1 MKAARN
7 ERIARR
13 ALRGTLLE
21 TERIMTTTLIDGFN
35 LTAEQVI
42 AIARNPHLKVGLA
55 QSSRDA
61 LKQSRDYIES
71 TWMHDEAPM
80 MYSFNTGVGLLKD
93 TRIKVEHIEL
103 FQSQMIKAHAA
114 GMGEPFSEEVSR
126 ATMLLRANAFASNYS
141 APRVEVVDRL
151 LAFLNA
157 GIHPLMP
164 QKGSVGASG
173 DLAPLAYLAAAIAG
187 FEEAEVIYQ
196 GHRMTAP
203 QAITEAN
210 IGPVKFDLKAKDASA
225 LINGCTVTLAVAVLA
240 AHDARSLLSDACVSL
255 GLTLEAMRA
264 EMSAFDDR
272 IHQARPHAG
281 QIKTAAI
288 IRRLLQ
294 GSTRTTHEARAV
306 QLPEEL
312 RRTDIPYTPRI
323 QDVYSLRCAPQVYG
337 PVFDALDYID
347 TIVAKEINSAT
358 DNPLIFGKDGGGFEI
373 ISGGNFH
380 GQYLAQ
386 AMDLLAMAVTD
397 LGSICERR
405 IARLIDPTLSWG
417 LPRNLMSGVRGV
429 NTGYPVV
436 QCSMSSLVMENR
448 TLCMPGSV
456 DSIPAKGNSEDH
468 VSNSTWCSRKA
479 ATVVA
484 NTQYIVGVE
493 MLFAAQAITMTES
506 LLSGFM
512 LGNGTQAAYDE
523 VRRQIPACLDGDRWF
538 HDDIAIARSFVISGS
553 VRAAVE
559 KTIGKFA

>member
-1 MKAARN
+1 
-7 ERIARR
+7 
-13 ALRGTLLE
+13 
-21 TERIMTTTLIDGFN
+21 MTTTLIDGFT
-35 LTAEQVI
+35 LTAAQVI
-42 AIARNPHLKVGLA
+42 AIARDPSHQVRLA
-55 QSSRDA
+55 PSSRAA
-61 LKQSRDYIES
+61 LNESRDYIEA
-71 TWMHDEAPM
+71 TWMHDAAPM

-93 TRIKVEHIEL
+93 TRVKVEHIGL
-103 FQSQMIKAHAA
+103 FQTQLIKAHAA
-114 GMGEPFSEEVSR
+114 GIGEPFSEEVSR

-141 APRVEVVDRL
+141 APRVDVVDRL

-187 FEEAEVIYQ
+187 FDEAEVMYQ
-196 GHRMTAP
+196 GQRMSAP
-203 QAITEAN
+203 QAITAAG
-210 IGPVKFDLKAKDASA
+210 IGPVQFELKAKDASA
-225 LINGCTVTLAVAVLA
+225 LINGCTASLAVAVLA
-240 AHDARSLLSDACVSL
+240 AHDARNLLADACVSL

-264 EMSAFDDR
+264 EMAAFDPR

-288 IRRLLQ
+288 MRNLLQ
-294 GSTRTTHEARAV
+294 GSTRTTHAARAV
-306 QLPEEL
+306 QFPEES
-312 RRTDIPYTPRI
+312 RRTDIPYTARI

-347 TIVAKEINSAT
+347 TIVKNEINSAT

-417 LPRNLMSGVRGV
+417 LPRNLMSGIRGV

-468 VSNSTWCSRKA
+468 VSNSTWCARKA
-479 ATVVA
+479 ATVIA
-484 NTQYIVGVE
+484 NTQYIIGVE
-493 MLFAAQAITMTES
+493 MLFAAQGLTMTAD
-506 LLSGFM
+506 LLPGFV
-512 LGNGTQAAYDE
+512 LGQGTQAAYDE
-523 VRRQIPACLDGDRWF
+523 IRRQIPACLDGDRWF
-538 HDDIAIARSFVISGS
+538 HHDIAVAQSFVTTGS

-559 KTIGKFA
+559 RKIGSFIE

>member
-1 MKAARN
+1 
-7 ERIARR
+7 
-13 ALRGTLLE
+13 
-21 TERIMTTTLIDGFN
+21 MTATLIDGFT

-42 AIARNPHLKVGLA
+42 AIARDPKTKVGLA

-61 LKQSRDYIES
+61 LKQSRGYIES

-93 TRIKVEHIEL
+93 TRVKVEHIEL
-103 FQSQMIKAHAA
+103 FQTQLIKAHAA
-114 GMGEPFSEEVSR
+114 GMGDPFSEEVSR

-157 GIHPLMP
+157 GIHPVMP

-187 FEEAEVIYQ
+187 FDEAEVMYQ
-196 GHRMTAP
+196 GRRMSAP
-203 QAITEAN
+203 QAIAEAK

-225 LINGCTVTLAVAVLA
+225 LINGCTVSLAVAVLA
-240 AHDARSLLSDACVSL
+240 AHDACNLLSDACLSL

-288 IRRLLQ
+288 IRYLLS
-294 GSTRTTHEARAV
+294 GSTRATHEARAV

-312 RRTDIPYTPRI
+312 RRTGIPYTPRI

-347 TIVAKEINSAT
+347 TILAKEINSAT
-358 DNPLIFGKDGGGFEI
+358 DNPLIFSKEGGGFEI

-397 LGSICERR
+397 LGSICDRR

-417 LPRNLMSGVRGV
+417 LPRNLMSGIQGV

-436 QCSMSSLVMENR
+436 QCSMSALVMENR

-468 VSNSTWCSRKA
+468 VSNSTWCARKA

-493 MLFAAQAITMTES
+493 MLLAAQAITMTEG
-506 LLSGFM
+506 LLPGLV
-512 LGNGTQAAYDE
+512 LGKGTRAAYEE
-523 VRRQIPACLDGDRWF
+523 VRRQIPACLEGDRWF
-538 HDDIAIARSFVISGS
+538 HNDIAVAHAFVTSGA

-559 KTIGKFA
+559 KKIGKFV

>member
-1 MKAARN
+1 
-7 ERIARR
+7 
-13 ALRGTLLE
+13 
-21 TERIMTTTLIDGFN
+21 MTITIDGFT
-35 LTAEQVI
+35 LTAQQVI
-42 AIARNPHLKVGLA
+42 SVVRDPQVKVALA
-55 QSSRDA
+55 DSSRAA
-61 LKQSRDYIES
+61 LKESRDYIEA
-71 TWMHDEAPM
+71 TWMHDQAPM

-93 TRIKVEHIEL
+93 TRIKVEDIAM
-103 FQSQMIKAHAA
+103 FQTQLIRSHAA

-151 LAFLNA
+151 LDFVNA
-157 GIHPLMP
+157 GIHPIMP

-173 DLAPLAYLAAAIAG
+173 DLAPLAYLAAAVAG
-187 FEEAEVIYQ
+187 FDEAEVMYQ
-196 GHRMTAP
+196 GVRMSAP
-203 QAITEAN
+203 AAIAKAG
-210 IGPVKFDLKAKDASA
+210 IGEVKFDLKAKDASA
-225 LINGCTVTLAVAVLA
+225 LINGCTVSLAVAVLA
-240 AHDARSLLSDACVSL
+240 AHDAKNLLADACISL

-264 EMSAFDDR
+264 EMSAFDAR

-288 IRRLLQ
+288 VRKLLA
-294 GSTRTTHEARAV
+294 GSTRATHAARAV
-306 QLPEEL
+306 QFPEEL
-312 RRTDIPYTPRI
+312 RRTDIAYTERI

-347 TIVAKEINSAT
+347 TIVDKEINSAT

-417 LPRNLMSGVRGV
+417 LPRNLMSGIRGV

-456 DSIPAKGNSEDH
+456 DSVPAKGNSEDH
-468 VSNSTWCSRKA
+468 VSNSTWCARKA

-493 MLFAAQAITMTES
+493 MLLASQALTMTEA
-506 LLSGFM
+506 LLPGFV
-512 LGNGTQAAYDE
+512 LGAGTQAAYAE

-538 HDDIAIARSFVISGS
+538 HNDIVAAQSFILDGS
-553 VRAAVE
+553 VRRAVE
-559 KTIGKFA
+559 TVVGQFA

>member
-1 MKAARN
+1 
-7 ERIARR
+7 
-13 ALRGTLLE
+13 
-21 TERIMTTTLIDGFN
+21 MTTLLIDGFT
-35 LTAEQVI
+35 LSARQVL
-42 AIARNPHLKVGLA
+42 AVARDPSIKVGLA

-61 LKQSRDYIES
+61 LKESRDYIEAN
-71 TWMHDEAPM
+71 WMHDEAPM

-93 TRIKVEHIEL
+93 TRISVDHIGL
-103 FQSQMIKAHAA
+103 FQTQMIKAHAA

-141 APRVEVVDRL
+141 APRVEVLDRL
-151 LAFLNA
+151 LDFINA

-187 FEEAEVIYQ
+187 FEEAEVMYRGQ
-196 GHRMTAP
+196 RMRAP
-203 QAITEAN
+203 QAIAEAG
-210 IGPVKFDLKAKDASA
+210 IGAVKFELKAKDASA
-225 LINGCTVTLAVAVLA
+225 LINGCTVSLAVAALA
-240 AHDARSLLSDACVSL
+240 AADARDLLSDACLSL

-264 EMSAFDDR
+264 EMAGFDER
-272 IHQARPHAG
+272 IHKARPHPG

-288 IRRLLQ
+288 VRKLMA
-294 GSTRTTHEARAV
+294 GSTRASHEARSV
-306 QLPEEL
+306 QFPEEL
-312 RRTDIPYTPRI
+312 RRTDIAYTPRI

-347 TIVAKEINSAT
+347 TIVSNEINAAT
-358 DNPLIFGKDGGGFEI
+358 DNPLIFPKVGGGFEI

-386 AMDLLAMAVTD
+386 AMDLLAMAITD

-417 LPRNLMSGVRGV
+417 LPRNLMSGIRGV

-436 QCSMSSLVMENR
+436 QCSMSALVMENR

-456 DSIPAKGNSEDH
+456 DSIPSKGNSEDH
-468 VSNSTWCSRKA
+468 ISNSTWCARKA

-484 NTQYIVGVE
+484 NTRYIVGVE
-493 MLFAAQAITMTES
+493 MLLAAQALTMTEP
-506 LLSGFM
+506 LLPGFK
-512 LGNGTQAAYDE
+512 LGAGTQAAYDE
-523 VRRQIPACLDGDRWF
+523 VRRQIPACLEGDRWF
-538 HDDIAIARSFVISGS
+538 HDDIEVAHSFVTGGS
-553 VRAAVE
+553 VRRAVE
-559 KTIGKFA
+559 AKIGKFA

>member
-1 MKAARN
+1 MQP
-7 ERIARR
+7 I
-13 ALRGTLLE
+13 
-21 TERIMTTTLIDGFN
+21 LIDGFH
-35 LTAEQVI
+35 LTADQVI
-42 AIARNPHLKVGLA
+42 AIARDPNIKLDLA
-55 QSSRDA
+55 PASRNA
-61 LKQSRDYIES
+61 LKQSRDYIEA

-93 TRIKVEHIEL
+93 TRIKVEHIAL
-103 FQSQMIKAHAA
+103 FQTQLIRAHAA

-157 GIHPLMP
+157 GIHPIMP

-187 FEEAEVIYQ
+187 FDEAEVMYK
-196 GHRMTAP
+196 GTRMKAP
-203 QAITEAN
+203 QAIAAAN
-210 IGPVKFDLKAKDASA
+210 IGPVQFDLKAKDASA
-225 LINGCTVTLAVAVLA
+225 LINGCTVSLAVAVLA
-240 AHDARSLLSDACVSL
+240 AHDARHLLSDACLSL

-264 EMSAFDDR
+264 EMSAFDAR

-281 QIKTAAI
+281 QIKTATI
-288 IRRLLQ
+288 IRNLLK

-306 QLPEEL
+306 QFPEEL
-312 RRTDIPYTPRI
+312 RRADTAYTPRI

-347 TIVAKEINSAT
+347 TIIAKEINAAT
-358 DNPLIFGKDGGGFEI
+358 DNPLIFAKDEGGFEI

-386 AMDLLAMAVTD
+386 AMDLLAMAITD

-417 LPRNLMSGVRGV
+417 LPRNLMAGIRGV

-436 QCSMSSLVMENR
+436 QGSMSALVMENR

-456 DSIPAKGNSEDH
+456 DSIPSKGNSEDH
-468 VSNSTWCSRKA
+468 VSNSTWCARKA

-493 MLFAAQAITMTES
+493 MLLAAQALTMTES
-506 LLSGFM
+506 LLPGFV
-512 LGNGTQAAYDE
+512 LGQGTQAAYDE

-538 HDDIAIARSFVISGS
+538 HDDIVVARSFVTSGS
-553 VRAAVE
+553 VRGAVE
-559 KTIGKFA
+559 REIGPFV

>member
-1 MKAARN
+1 M
-7 ERIARR
+7 
-13 ALRGTLLE
+13 
-21 TERIMTTTLIDGFN
+21 TELLIDGFT
-35 LTAEQVI
+35 LSAQQVL
-42 AIARNPHLKVGLA
+42 AVARDASIKVGLA
-55 QSSRDA
+55 ASSRAA
-61 LKQSRDYIES
+61 LKESRDYIEAN
-71 TWMHDEAPM
+71 WMHDEAPM

-93 TRIKVEHIEL
+93 TRISVDHIEL
-103 FQSQMIKAHAA
+103 FQTQMIRAHAA

-151 LAFLNA
+151 LDFVNA
-157 GIHPLMP
+157 GIHPVMP

-187 FEEAEVIYQ
+187 FDEAEVMYR
-196 GHRMTAP
+196 GKRMRAP
-203 QAITEAN
+203 QAITEA
-210 IGPVKFDLKAKDASA
+210 GLSPVKFDLKAKDASA
-225 LINGCTVTLAVAVLA
+225 LINGCTVSLAVAVLA
-240 AHDARSLLSDACVSL
+240 ADDARNLLSDACLSL

-264 EMSAFDDR
+264 EMAGFDER
-272 IHQARPHAG
+272 IHKARPHPG

-288 IRRLLQ
+288 IRKLLA
-294 GSTRTTHEARAV
+294 GSTRASHEARAV
-306 QLPEEL
+306 QFPDEL
-312 RRTDIPYTPRI
+312 RRTDIAYTPRI

-347 TIVAKEINSAT
+347 TIIGNEINAAT

-417 LPRNLMSGVRGV
+417 LPRNLMTGIRGV

-456 DSIPAKGNSEDH
+456 DSIPSKGNSEDH
-468 VSNSTWCSRKA
+468 ISNSTWCARKA

-484 NTQYIVGVE
+484 NTRYIVGVE
-493 MLFAAQAITMTES
+493 MLLAAQALTMTES
-506 LLSGFM
+506 LLPGFV
-512 LGNGTQAAYDE
+512 LGIGTQAAYDE
-523 VRRQIPACLDGDRWF
+523 VRRQIPACLEGDRWF
-538 HDDIAIARSFVISGS
+538 HNDIEIAHSFVASGS

-559 KTIGKFA
+559 GKIGKFA

>member
-1 MKAARN
+1 
-7 ERIARR
+7 
-13 ALRGTLLE
+13 
-21 TERIMTTTLIDGFN
+21 
-35 LTAEQVI
+35 
-42 AIARNPHLKVGLA
+42 
-55 QSSRDA
+55 
-61 LKQSRDYIES
+61 
-71 TWMHDEAPM
+71 
-80 MYSFNTGVGLLKD
+80 
-93 TRIKVEHIEL
+93 
-103 FQSQMIKAHAA
+103 
-114 GMGEPFSEEVSR
+114 VSR
-126 ATMLLRANAFASNYS
+126 ATMLLRANAFASNFS

-164 QKGSVGASG
+164 RKGSVGASG

-187 FEEAEVIYQ
+187 LDEAEGMYK
-196 GHRMTAP
+196 GRRMPA
-203 QAITEAN
+203 TEA
-210 IGPVKFDLKAKDASA
+210 IAEAGIAPVKFALKAKDASA
-225 LINGCTVTLAVAVLA
+225 LINGCTVSLAVAVLA
-240 AHDARSLLSDACVSL
+240 ARDARSLLADACLSL

-264 EMSAFDDR
+264 DMSAFDER
-272 IHQARPHAG
+272 IHRARPHPG
-281 QIKTAAI
+281 QVRTAAI
-288 IRRLLQ
+288 IRALLA
-294 GSTRTTHEARAV
+294 GSTRTSHEARAV
-306 QLPEEL
+306 QLPEES
-312 RRTDIPYTPRI
+312 RRTDIPYSARI

-347 TIVAKEINSAT
+347 GIVHKEINSAT
-358 DNPLIFGKDGGGFEI
+358 DNPLIFPKDGGGFEI

-417 LPRNLMSGVRGV
+417 LPRNLMSGERGV

-436 QCSMSSLVMENR
+436 QCSMSALVMENR

-468 VSNSTWCSRKA
+468 ISNSTWCARKA
-479 ATVVA
+479 ATVVE

-493 MLFAAQAITMTES
+493 LLLAAQALTMTEA
-506 LLSGFM
+506 LLPGFT
-512 LGNGTQAAYDE
+512 LGKGTQAAYDE

-538 HDDIAIARSFVISGS
+538 HDDIAVARSFVVSGS

-559 KTIGKFA
+559 AKIGEFL

>member
-1 MKAARN
+1 
-7 ERIARR
+7 
-13 ALRGTLLE
+13 
-21 TERIMTTTLIDGFN
+21 MTTISIDGFT
-35 LTAEQVI
+35 LTAQQVV
-42 AIARNPHLKVGLA
+42 AVARDGNVKVGLA
-55 QSSRDA
+55 PASRAA
-61 LKQSRDYIES
+61 LKESRDYIEA

-103 FQSQMIKAHAA
+103 FQTQLIMAHAA
-114 GMGEPFSEEVSR
+114 GMGEPFSEEASR

-157 GIHPLMP
+157 GIHPIMP

-173 DLAPLAYLAAAIAG
+173 DLAPLAYLSAAIAG
-187 FEEAEVIYQ
+187 FEQAEVMYQ
-196 GHRMTAP
+196 GKRMSAP
-203 QAITEAN
+203 EAITLAG
-210 IGPVKFDLKAKDASA
+210 IGEVKFGLKAKDASA
-225 LINGCTVTLAVAVLA
+225 LINGCTVSLAVAVLA
-240 AHDARSLLSDACVSL
+240 AHDARNLLKDACLSL

-264 EMSAFDDR
+264 EMSAFDPR

-288 IRRLLQ
+288 IRNLLT
-294 GSTRTTHEARAV
+294 GSTRATHEARAV
-306 QLPEEL
+306 QFPEEL
-312 RRTDIPYTPRI
+312 RRTDIPYTARI

-347 TIVAKEINSAT
+347 TIVDKEINSAT

-386 AMDLLAMAVTD
+386 AMDLLAMAVAD

-405 IARLIDPTLSWG
+405 VARLIDPTLSWG

-436 QCSMSSLVMENR
+436 QCSLSSLVMENR

-468 VSNSTWCSRKA
+468 VSNSTWCARKA

-484 NTQYIVGVE
+484 NTQYIIGVE
-493 MLFAAQAITMTES
+493 MLLAAQALTMTES
-506 LLSGFM
+506 LLPGVV
-512 LGNGTQAAYDE
+512 LGKGTKATYDE

-538 HDDIAIARSFVISGS
+538 HDDVQIAQSFVTSGS
-553 VRAAVE
+553 VRKAVE
-559 KTIGKFA
+559 AKIGIFA

>member
-1 MKAARN
+1 
-7 ERIARR
+7 
-13 ALRGTLLE
+13 
-21 TERIMTTTLIDGFN
+21 MTTILIDGFT

-42 AIARNPHLKVGLA
+42 AIARDSKVKVGLA

-103 FQSQMIKAHAA
+103 FQTQMIKAHAA

-141 APRVEVVDRL
+141 APRVEVIDRL

-157 GIHPLMP
+157 GIHPVMP

-187 FEEAEVIYQ
+187 FDEAEVMYQ
-196 GHRMTAP
+196 GRRMPAP
-203 QAITEAN
+203 QAITEAK

-225 LINGCTVTLAVAVLA
+225 LINGCTASLAVAVLA
-240 AHDARSLLSDACVSL
+240 AHDARNLLSDACLSL

-288 IRRLLQ
+288 IRNLLK

-306 QLPEEL
+306 QFPEEL
-312 RRTDIPYTPRI
+312 RRTDIPYTARI

-347 TIVAKEINSAT
+347 NIVAKEINSAT
-358 DNPLIFGKDGGGFEI
+358 DNPLIFSKDGGGFEI

-386 AMDLLAMAVTD
+386 AMDLLAMAITD

-417 LPRNLMSGVRGV
+417 LPRNLMTGIRGV

-436 QCSMSSLVMENR
+436 QCSMSALVMENR

-468 VSNSTWCSRKA
+468 ISNSTWCARKA
-479 ATVVA
+479 AAVIA
-484 NTQYIVGVE
+484 NTQYIIGVE
-493 MLFAAQAITMTES
+493 MLFAAQALTMTES
-506 LLSGFM
+506 LLPGFV
-512 LGNGTQAAYDE
+512 LGQGTQAAYDE

-538 HDDIAIARSFVISGS
+538 HNDIAVAQSFVTTGS

-559 KTIGKFA
+559 KKIGKFV

>member
-1 MKAARN
+1 MK
-7 ERIARR
+7 E
-13 ALRGTLLE
+13 L
-21 TERIMTTTLIDGFN
+21 LIDGFT
-35 LTAEQVI
+35 LTAEQVL
-42 AIARNPHLKVGLA
+42 AVARNPEVKVGLA
-55 QSSRDA
+55 DSSRAA
-61 LKQSRDYIES
+61 LKESRDYIEAN
-71 TWMHDEAPM
+71 WMHDEAPM

-93 TRIKVEHIEL
+93 TRIRVETIGL
-103 FQSQMIKAHAA
+103 FQTQMIRAHAA
-114 GMGEPFSEEVSR
+114 GIGEPFSEEVSR

-151 LAFLNA
+151 LAFVNA

-173 DLAPLAYLAAAIAG
+173 DLAPLSYLAAAIAG
-187 FEEAEVIYQ
+187 FDEAFVMYRGEKM
-196 GHRMTAP
+196 RAP
-203 QAITEAN
+203 QAIEAAG
-210 IGPVKFDLKAKDASA
+210 IGPVKFELKAKDASA
-225 LINGCTVTLAVAVLA
+225 LINGCTVSLAVAVLA
-240 AHDARSLLSDACVSL
+240 AEDARNLLSDACISL

-264 EMSAFDDR
+264 EMSAFDER
-272 IHQARPHAG
+272 IHKARPHPG

-288 IRRLLQ
+288 VRKLLE
-294 GSTRTTHEARAV
+294 GSTRASHEARAV

-312 RRTDIPYTPRI
+312 RRTDIDYTPRI

-347 TIVAKEINSAT
+347 GIVDKEINSAT

-386 AMDLLAMAVTD
+386 AMDLLAMAITD

-417 LPRNLMSGVRGV
+417 LPRNLMTGIRGV

-436 QCSMSSLVMENR
+436 QCSMSALVMENR

-456 DSIPAKGNSEDH
+456 DSIPSKGNSEDH
-468 VSNSTWCSRKA
+468 ISNSTWCARKA

-484 NTQYIVGVE
+484 NTRYIIGVE
-493 MLFAAQAITMTES
+493 MLLAAQGLTMTEP
-506 LLSGFM
+506 LLKDFR
-512 LGNGTQAAYDE
+512 LGAGTQAAYDAI
-523 VRRQIPACLDGDRWF
+523 RQRIPACLEGDRWF
-538 HDDIAIARSFVISGS
+538 HDDIEAAHGFVAEGS

-559 KTIGKFA
+559 AKLGRLF

>member
-1 MKAARN
+1 
-7 ERIARR
+7 
-13 ALRGTLLE
+13 
-21 TERIMTTTLIDGFN
+21 MTNFSIDGFT

-42 AIARNPHLKVGLA
+42 AASRDPSVKVDLA
-55 QSSRDA
+55 ASSRTA
-61 LKQSRDYIES
+61 LKESRDYIEN

-103 FQSQMIKAHAA
+103 FQTQLIKAHAA

-157 GIHPLMP
+157 GIHPIMP

-173 DLAPLAYLAAAIAG
+173 DLAPLAYLAAAVAG
-187 FEEAEVIYQ
+187 FPQAEVMYQ
-196 GHRMTAP
+196 GKRMSAP
-203 QAITEAN
+203 EAIELAG
-210 IGPVKFDLKAKDASA
+210 IGAVEFDLKAKDASA
-225 LINGCTVTLAVAVLA
+225 LINGCTVSLAVAVLA
-240 AHDARSLLSDACVSL
+240 AHDARNLLSDACLSL

-264 EMSAFDDR
+264 EMAAFDPR

-281 QIKTAAI
+281 QIKTAEV
-288 IRRLLQ
+288 IRKLLA
-294 GSTRTTHEARAV
+294 GSTRTTHKARAV
-306 QLPEEL
+306 QFPEEL
-312 RRTDIPYTPRI
+312 RRTDIAYTARI

-347 TIVAKEINSAT
+347 TIVDTEINSAT

-386 AMDLLAMAVTD
+386 AMDLLAISIAD

-405 IARLIDPTLSWG
+405 VARLIDPTLSWG
-417 LPRNLMSGVRGV
+417 LPRNLMTGVRGV

-436 QCSMSSLVMENR
+436 QCSLSSLVMENR

-468 VSNSTWCSRKA
+468 VSNSTWCARKA

-493 MLFAAQAITMTES
+493 MLLAAQALTMTEA
-506 LLSGFM
+506 LLPGFV
-512 LGNGTQAAYDE
+512 LGEGTKAAYEE

-538 HDDIAIARSFVISGS
+538 HDDIVAAQSFVTTGS
-553 VRAAVE
+553 VRKAVVA
-559 KTIGKFA
+559 KIGEFV

>member
-1 MKAARN
+1 VVAAARD
-7 ERIARR
+7 IS
-13 ALRGTLLE
+13 
-21 TERIMTTTLIDGFN
+21 
-35 LTAEQVI
+35 V
-42 AIARNPHLKVGLA
+42 KVDLA
-55 QSSRDA
+55 SSSRAA
-61 LKQSRDYIES
+61 LKESRDYIEN

-103 FQSQMIKAHAA
+103 FQTQLIKAHAA

-157 GIHPLMP
+157 GIHPIMP

-173 DLAPLAYLAAAIAG
+173 DLAPLAYLAAAVAG
-187 FEEAEVIYQ
+187 FPQAEVMYQ
-196 GHRMTAP
+196 GKRMAAP
-203 QAITEAN
+203 EAIKLAG
-210 IGPVKFDLKAKDASA
+210 IGGVEFDLKAKDASA
-225 LINGCTVTLAVAVLA
+225 LINGCTVSLAVAVLA
-240 AHDARSLLSDACVSL
+240 AHDARNLLSDACLSL

-264 EMSAFDDR
+264 EMSAFDPR

-288 IRRLLQ
+288 IRKLLA

-306 QLPEEL
+306 QFPEEL
-312 RRTDIPYTPRI
+312 RRTDVPYTARI

-347 TIVAKEINSAT
+347 NIVDKEINSAT

-386 AMDLLAMAVTD
+386 AMDLLAMAITD

-405 IARLIDPTLSWG
+405 VARLIDPTLSWG

-456 DSIPAKGNSEDH
+456 DSIQP
-468 VSNSTWCSRKA
+468 R
-479 ATVVA
+479 
-484 NTQYIVGVE
+484 
-493 MLFAAQAITMTES
+493 
-506 LLSGFM
+506 
-512 LGNGTQAAYDE
+512 
-523 VRRQIPACLDGDRWF
+523 
-538 HDDIAIARSFVISGS
+538 AIAKTTYPIPPGA
-553 VRAAVE
+553 RA
-559 KTIGKFA
+559 KRPR

>member
-1 MKAARN
+1 
-7 ERIARR
+7 
-13 ALRGTLLE
+13 
-21 TERIMTTTLIDGFN
+21 MTDQHLKLVIDGFH
-35 LTAEQVI
+35 LAPADVL
-42 AIARNPHLKVGLA
+42 AVARNPAIHVSLA
-55 QSSRDA
+55 DSSRAA
-61 LKQSRDYIES
+61 LKESRDYIEA
-71 TWMHDEAPM
+71 TWMHDQAPM

-93 TRIKVEHIEL
+93 TRILVEHIEL
-103 FQSQMIKAHAA
+103 FQTQLINAHAA
-114 GMGEPFSEEVSR
+114 GLGEPFSEEVSR

-141 APRVEVVDRL
+141 APRVEVLDRL
-151 LAFLNA
+151 LAFVNA
-157 GIHPLMP
+157 GIHPIMP

-173 DLAPLAYLAAAIAG
+173 DLAPLSYLAAAIAG
-187 FEEAEVIYQ
+187 FPQAQVMYQ
-196 GHRMTAP
+196 GERMDAP
-203 QAITEAN
+203 SAIAKAG
-210 IGPVKFDLKAKDASA
+210 ISPVQFDLKAKDASA
-225 LINGCTVTLAVAVLA
+225 LINGCTVSLAVALLA
-240 AHDARSLLSDACVSL
+240 AFDARNLLEDACISL

-264 EMSAFDDR
+264 EMSAFDPR
-272 IHQARPHAG
+272 IHQARPHKG

-288 IRRLLQ
+288 VRKLLD
-294 GSTRTTHEARAV
+294 GSTRTSHAARAV

-312 RRTDIPYTPRI
+312 RRTDIEYTARI

-347 TIVAKEINSAT
+347 NIIRTETNSAT

-386 AMDLLAMAVTD
+386 AMDMLAIAIAD

-436 QCSMSSLVMENR
+436 ACSMSSLVMENR

-456 DSIPAKGNSEDH
+456 DSVPAKGNSEDH
-468 VSNSTWCSRKA
+468 VSNSTWCARKA

-493 MLFAAQAITMTES
+493 MLLAAQALTMSETPPAE
-506 LLSGFM
+506 FT
-512 LGNGTQAAYDE
+512 LGAGTQAPYQHTRSEIAA
-523 VRRQIPACLDGDRWF
+523 RLNGDRWF
-538 HDDIAIARSFVISGS
+538 HDDIVAAQKFITTGS
-553 VRAAVE
+553 VRQAVVAVVGE
-559 KTIGKFA
+559 IGQIAG

>member
-1 MKAARN
+1 
-7 ERIARR
+7 
-13 ALRGTLLE
+13 
-21 TERIMTTTLIDGFN
+21 MTNITIDGFT
-35 LTAEQVI
+35 LSAQQVI
-42 AIARNPHLKVGLA
+42 VVARDQTVKVALA
-55 QSSRDA
+55 ASSRTA
-61 LKQSRDYIES
+61 LKQSRDYIEA

-93 TRIKVEHIEL
+93 TRVAVEQIEL
-103 FQSQMIKAHAA
+103 FQTQLIMAHAA
-114 GMGEPFSEEVSR
+114 GIGEPFSEEVSR

-151 LAFLNA
+151 LAFVNA
-157 GIHPLMP
+157 GIHPIMP

-173 DLAPLAYLAAAIAG
+173 DLAPLAYLAAAVAG
-187 FEEAEVIYQ
+187 FAQAEVMYQ
-196 GHRMTAP
+196 GKRMSAP
-203 QAITEAN
+203 EAIQLAD
-210 IGPVKFDLKAKDASA
+210 IGPVQFELKAKDASA
-225 LINGCTVTLAVAVLA
+225 LINGCTVSLAVAVLA
-240 AHDARSLLSDACVSL
+240 AHDARNLLADACLSL

-264 EMSAFDDR
+264 EMSAFDAR

-288 IRRLLQ
+288 IRKLLA

-306 QLPEEL
+306 QFPEEL
-312 RRTDIPYTPRI
+312 RRTDIPYTARI

-347 TIVAKEINSAT
+347 TIVGKEINSAT
-358 DNPLIFGKDGGGFEI
+358 DNPLIFDKDGGGFEI

-386 AMDLLAMAVTD
+386 AMDLLAMAVAD

-405 IARLIDPTLSWG
+405 VARLIDPTLSWG

-429 NTGYPVV
+429 NTGYTVV
-436 QCSMSSLVMENR
+436 QCSLSSLVMENR

-468 VSNSTWCSRKA
+468 VSNSTWCARKA
-479 ATVVA
+479 ATVLG

-493 MLFAAQAITMTES
+493 MLLAAQALTMTEA
-506 LLSGFM
+506 LLPGFV
-512 LGNGTQAAYDE
+512 LGQGTQAAYDE

-538 HDDIAIARSFVISGS
+538 HNDIQVAQSFVVSGS
-553 VRAAVE
+553 VRKAVE
-559 KTIGKFA
+559 GKIGVFA

>member
-1 MKAARN
+1 MSN
-7 ERIARR
+7 F
-13 ALRGTLLE
+13 T
-21 TERIMTTTLIDGFN
+21 IDGFT
-35 LTAEQVI
+35 LTAAQVI
-42 AIARNPHLKVGLA
+42 SAARDTSVKVELA
-55 QSSRDA
+55 TSSRVA
-61 LKQSRDYIES
+61 LKESRDYIEN

-103 FQSQMIKAHAA
+103 FQTQLIKAHAA

-157 GIHPLMP
+157 GIHPIMP

-173 DLAPLAYLAAAIAG
+173 DLAPLAYLAAAVAG
-187 FEEAEVIYQ
+187 FSQAEVMYQ
-196 GHRMTAP
+196 GKRMSAP
-203 QAITEAN
+203 EAIKLSGV
-210 IGPVKFDLKAKDASA
+210 GPVEFDLKAKDASA
-225 LINGCTVTLAVAVLA
+225 LINGCTVSLAVAALA
-240 AHDARSLLSDACVSL
+240 AHDARNLLLDACISL

-264 EMSAFDDR
+264 EMAAFDPR

-281 QIKTAAI
+281 QIKTAAV
-288 IRRLLQ
+288 IRKLLA

-306 QLPEEL
+306 QFPEEL
-312 RRTDIPYTPRI
+312 RRTDIPYTARI

-347 TIVAKEINSAT
+347 TIVDKEINSAT

-386 AMDLLAMAVTD
+386 AMDLLAMAVAD

-405 IARLIDPTLSWG
+405 VARLIDPTLSWG
-417 LPRNLMSGVRGV
+417 LPRNLMTGVRGV

-436 QCSMSSLVMENR
+436 QCSLSSLVMENR

-468 VSNSTWCSRKA
+468 VSNSTWCARKA

-493 MLFAAQAITMTES
+493 MLLAAQGLTMTES
-506 LLSGFM
+506 LLPGFV
-512 LGNGTQAAYDE
+512 LGQGTQAAFDE
-523 VRRQIPACLDGDRWF
+523 VRRRIPACLDGDRWF
-538 HDDIAIARSFVISGS
+538 HDDIVAAQSFVTTGS
-553 VRAAVE
+553 VRKAVE
-559 KTIGKFA
+559 AKIGEFV

>member
-1 MKAARN
+1 
-7 ERIARR
+7 
-13 ALRGTLLE
+13 
-21 TERIMTTTLIDGFN
+21 MTTILIDGFN
-35 LTAEQVI
+35 LTAEQVV
-42 AIARNPHLKVGLA
+42 AIARDPKVKVDLA
-55 QSSRDA
+55 QSSRAA
-61 LKQSRDYIES
+61 LKESRDYIEA

-103 FQSQMIKAHAA
+103 FQTQLIKAHAA
-114 GMGEPFSEEVSR
+114 GLGEPFSEEVSR

-151 LAFLNA
+151 LAFINA
-157 GIHPLMP
+157 GIHPIMP

-173 DLAPLAYLAAAIAG
+173 DLAPLAYLGAAIAG
-187 FEEAEVIYQ
+187 FEEAEVMYK
-196 GHRMTAP
+196 GKRMSAP
-203 QAITEAN
+203 QAIQESGV
-210 IGPVKFDLKAKDASA
+210 GPVKFDLKAKDASA
-225 LINGCTVTLAVAVLA
+225 LINGCTVSLAVAVLA
-240 AHDARSLLSDACVSL
+240 AHDSRNLLSDACLSL

-272 IHQARPHAG
+272 IHQARPHVG

-288 IRRLLQ
+288 MRNLLK

-306 QLPEEL
+306 QFPEEL

-347 TIVAKEINSAT
+347 TIVSREINSAT
-358 DNPLIFGKDGGGFEI
+358 DNPLIFSKESGGFEI

-397 LGSICERR
+397 LGSIVERR
-405 IARLIDPTLSWG
+405 INRLIDPTLSWG
-417 LPRNLMSGVRGV
+417 LPRNLMTGIRGV

-436 QCSMSSLVMENR
+436 QCSMSALVMENR

-468 VSNSTWCSRKA
+468 ISNSTWCARKA
-479 ATVVA
+479 ATVIA

-493 MLFAAQAITMTES
+493 MLFAAQGLTMTEP
-506 LLSGFM
+506 LLPGFV
-512 LGNGTQAAYDE
+512 LGQGTQAAYDE
-523 VRRQIPACLDGDRWF
+523 IRRQLPACLDGDRWF
-538 HDDIAIARSFVISGS
+538 HNDIQAAHSFITTGS

-559 KTIGKFA
+559 KKIGKFV

>member
-1 MKAARN
+1 
-7 ERIARR
+7 
-13 ALRGTLLE
+13 
-21 TERIMTTTLIDGFN
+21 MTTIIIDGFN
-35 LTAEQVI
+35 LTAEQMV
-42 AIARNPHLKVGLA
+42 AVARDPGVTVALA

-71 TWMHDEAPM
+71 TWMHDAAPM

-93 TRIKVEHIEL
+93 TRIPVEHIEL
-103 FQSQMIKAHAA
+103 FQTQLIKAHAA
-114 GMGEPFSEEVSR
+114 GLGEPFSEEVSR

-151 LAFLNA
+151 LAFVNA
-157 GIHPLMP
+157 GIHPIMP

-173 DLAPLAYLAAAIAG
+173 DLAPLAYLGAAIAG
-187 FEEAEVIYQ
+187 FNEAEVMYK
-196 GHRMTAP
+196 GERMTAP
-203 QAITEAN
+203 QAIEKAG

-225 LINGCTVTLAVAVLA
+225 LINGCTVSLAVAVLA
-240 AHDARSLLSDACVSL
+240 AHDARHLLTDACLSL

-264 EMSAFDDR
+264 EMSAFDPR
-272 IHQARPHAG
+272 IHEARPHAG

-288 IRRLLQ
+288 VRTLLE

-306 QLPEEL
+306 QFPDEL

-347 TIVAKEINSAT
+347 TIVEREINSAT
-358 DNPLIFGKDGGGFEI
+358 DNPLIFSKDGGGFEI

-386 AMDLLAMAVTD
+386 AMDLLAMSITD

-417 LPRNLMSGVRGV
+417 LPRNLMTGIRGV
-429 NTGYPVV
+429 NTGYTVV
-436 QCSMSSLVMENR
+436 QCSMSALVMENR

-456 DSIPAKGNSEDH
+456 DSIPSKGNSEDH
-468 VSNSTWCSRKA
+468 ISNSTWCARKA

-484 NTQYIVGVE
+484 NTQYIIGVE
-493 MLFAAQAITMTES
+493 MLLAAQALTMTEA
-506 LLSGFM
+506 LLPGFV
-512 LGNGTQAAYDE
+512 LGKGTQAAYEE
-523 VRRQIPACLDGDRWF
+523 VRRQIPASLEGDRWF
-538 HDDIAIARSFVISGS
+538 HSDIAVAHSFVTSGT
-553 VRAAVE
+553 VRTAVE
-559 KTIGKFA
+559 RKIGKFV

>member
-1 MKAARN
+1 M
-7 ERIARR
+7 
-13 ALRGTLLE
+13 
-21 TERIMTTTLIDGFN
+21 TTLIDGFT
-35 LTAEQVI
+35 LTAAQVV
-42 AIARNPHLKVGLA
+42 AIARDPGQQVGLA

-71 TWMHDEAPM
+71 NWMHDEAPL

-103 FQSQMIKAHAA
+103 FQTQMIKAHAA
-114 GMGEPFSEEVSR
+114 GLGEPFSEEVSR

-157 GIHPLMP
+157 GIHPVMP

-173 DLAPLAYLAAAIAG
+173 DLAPLSYLAAAIGG
-187 FEEAEVIYQ
+187 FDEAEVMYQ
-196 GHRMTAP
+196 GRRMSAP
-203 QAITEAN
+203 QAIAAAK
-210 IGPVKFDLKAKDASA
+210 IGPVRFDLKAKDASA
-225 LINGCTVTLAVAVLA
+225 LINGCTVSLAVAVLA
-240 AHDARSLLSDACVSL
+240 AHDARNLLADACISL
-255 GLTLEAMRA
+255 GLTFEAMRA

-288 IRRLLQ
+288 IRKLLK

-306 QLPEEL
+306 QFPEEL

-347 TIVAKEINSAT
+347 TIVSREINAAT
-358 DNPLIFGKDGGGFEI
+358 DNPLIFAKDGGGFEI

-386 AMDLLAMAVTD
+386 AMDLLAMAVAD

-405 IARLIDPTLSWG
+405 INRLIDPTLSWG

-456 DSIPAKGNSEDH
+456 DSVPAKGNSEDH
-468 VSNSTWCSRKA
+468 VSNSTWCARKA

-493 MLFAAQAITMTES
+493 MLLASQALTMTES
-506 LLSGFM
+506 LLPGFV
-512 LGNGTQAAYDE
+512 LGQGTQAAYDE

-538 HDDIAIARSFVISGS
+538 HNDIAVAQSFITSGS
-553 VRAAVE
+553 VRGAVE
-559 KTIGKFA
+559 ERIGTLA

>member
-1 MKAARN
+1 
-7 ERIARR
+7 
-13 ALRGTLLE
+13 
-21 TERIMTTTLIDGFN
+21 MTTTTINGFN
-35 LTAEQVI
+35 LTAAQVV
-42 AIARNPHLKVGLA
+42 AVARDHTIEVNLA
-55 QSSRDA
+55 ASSRAA
-61 LKQSRDYIES
+61 LKESRDYIES

-80 MYSFNTGVGLLKD
+80 MYSFNTGVGMLKD
-93 TRIKVEHIEL
+93 TRVKVQDIVL
-103 FQSQMIKAHAA
+103 FQTQLIKAHAC

-151 LAFLNA
+151 LAFVNA
-157 GIHPLMP
+157 GIHPIMP

-187 FEEAEVIYQ
+187 FEEAEVMYKGQ
-196 GHRMTAP
+196 RMSAP
-203 QAITEAN
+203 DAIRASN
-210 IGPVKFDLKAKDASA
+210 VGPVVFELKAKDASA
-225 LINGCTVTLAVAVLA
+225 LINGCTVSLAVALLA
-240 AHDARSLLSDACVSL
+240 AADARNMLSDACLSL

-264 EMSAFDDR
+264 EMSAFDPR
-272 IHQARPHAG
+272 IHEARPHAG

-288 IRRLLQ
+288 IRDLLD

-306 QLPEEL
+306 QFPEEL
-312 RRTDIPYTPRI
+312 RRTDIPYTARI

-347 TIVAKEINSAT
+347 TILDKEVNSAT

-386 AMDLLAMAVTD
+386 AMDLLAMAVAD
-397 LGSICERR
+397 LGSIVERR
-405 IARLIDPTLSWG
+405 VARLIDPTLSWG

-429 NTGYPVV
+429 NTGYPVM
-436 QCSMSSLVMENR
+436 QCSLSSLVMENR

-468 VSNSTWCSRKA
+468 VSNSTWCARKA
-479 ATVVA
+479 ATVVS

-493 MLFAAQAITMTES
+493 MLLASQALTMTEN
-506 LLSGFM
+506 LLPGFV
-512 LGNGTQAAYDE
+512 LGKGTQAAYE
-523 VRRQIPACLDGDRWF
+523 SVRSQIPACLDGDRWL
-538 HDDIAIARSFVISGS
+538 HNDLEVARSFIVSGS
-553 VRAAVE
+553 VREAVIA
-559 KTIGKFA
+559 KIGEFV

>member
-1 MKAARN
+1 MD
-7 ERIARR
+7 I
-13 ALRGTLLE
+13 
-21 TERIMTTTLIDGFN
+21 IIDGFT
-35 LTAEQVI
+35 LDAASAV
-42 AIARNPHLKVGLA
+42 AAARDTSVRVSLA
-55 QSSRDA
+55 DSSRAA
-61 LKQSRDYIES
+61 LKQSRDFIEAN
-71 TWMHDEAPM
+71 WMHDEAPM

-93 TRIKVEHIEL
+93 TRIKVENSTL
-103 FQSQMIKAHAA
+103 FQTQMIKAHAA
-114 GMGEPFSEEVSR
+114 GIGEPFSEEVSR

-157 GIHPLMP
+157 GIHPVMP

-187 FEEAEVIYQ
+187 FDEAEVMYRGQ
-196 GHRMTAP
+196 RMPAP
-203 QAITEAN
+203 QAIQQAG
-210 IGPVKFDLKAKDASA
+210 IGEVKFALEAKDASA

-240 AHDARSLLSDACVSL
+240 AHDSRTMLVDACIGL

-264 EMSAFDDR
+264 ETSAFDER
-272 IHQARPHAG
+272 IHRARPHAG
-281 QIKTAAI
+281 QIKTAGI
-288 IRRLLQ
+288 LRRLLH
-294 GSTRTTHEARAV
+294 GSTRTTHEARTV

-312 RRTDIPYTPRI
+312 RRTDIPYSPRI

-347 TIVAKEINSAT
+347 TIVGREINSAT
-358 DNPLIFGKDGGGFEI
+358 DNPLIFDKHGGGFEI

-417 LPRNLMSGVRGV
+417 LPRNLMSGIRGV

-468 VSNSTWCSRKA
+468 VSNSTWCARKA

-484 NTQYIVGVE
+484 NTQVIVGVE
-493 MLFAAQAITMTES
+493 MLLAAQGITMSEDA
-506 LLSGFM
+506 LQGFA
-512 LGNGTQAAYDE
+512 LAPGTQAAYDE
-523 VRRQIPACLDGDRWF
+523 IRRQIPACLDGDRWF
-538 HDDIAIARSFVISGS
+538 HDDIAVAHGFVIGGS

-559 KTIGKFA
+559 GVVGALDHPAG

>member
-1 MKAARN
+1 
-7 ERIARR
+7 
-13 ALRGTLLE
+13 
-21 TERIMTTTLIDGFN
+21 MTTITIDGFT
-35 LTAEQVI
+35 LSAAQVI
-42 AIARNPHLKVGLA
+42 AVARDSRVPVRLA

-61 LKQSRDYIES
+61 LKQSRDYIEA

-80 MYSFNTGVGLLKD
+80 MYSFNTGVGMLKD
-93 TRIKVEHIEL
+93 TRVKVQDIVL
-103 FQSQMIKAHAA
+103 FQTQLIKAHAA

-151 LAFLNA
+151 LAFVNA
-157 GIHPLMP
+157 GIHPIMP

-187 FEEAEVIYQ
+187 FDEAEVMYRGQ
-196 GHRMTAP
+196 RMSAP
-203 QAITEAN
+203 EAITLSD
-210 IGPVKFDLKAKDASA
+210 IGPVLFDLKAKDASA
-225 LINGCTVTLAVAVLA
+225 LINGCTVSLAVAVLA
-240 AHDARSLLSDACVSL
+240 AHDTRNLLSDACLSL

-264 EMSAFDDR
+264 EMAAFDDR

-288 IRRLLQ
+288 MRHLLD
-294 GSTRTTHEARAV
+294 GSTRTSHEARTV

-312 RRTDIPYTPRI
+312 RRTDIPYTARI

-386 AMDLLAMAVTD
+386 AMDLLAMVVTD

-405 IARLIDPTLSWG
+405 VARLIDPTLSWG
-417 LPRNLMSGVRGV
+417 LPRNLMSGIRGV

-436 QCSMSSLVMENR
+436 QCSLSSLVMENR

-468 VSNSTWCSRKA
+468 VSNSTWCARKA

-484 NTQYIVGVE
+484 NTQYIIGVE
-493 MLFAAQAITMTES
+493 MLLAAQALTMTED
-506 LLSGFM
+506 LLPGFV
-512 LGNGTQAAYDE
+512 LGKGTQAAYDE

-538 HDDIAIARSFVISGS
+538 HNDIVVAQSFVTTGS

-559 KTIGKFA
+559 QKIGTFV

>member
-1 MKAARN
+1 
-7 ERIARR
+7 
-13 ALRGTLLE
+13 
-21 TERIMTTTLIDGFN
+21 MTTTLIDGFT
-35 LTAEQVI
+35 LSAEQVI
-42 AIARNPHLKVGLA
+42 AIARDPDIKVGLA

-61 LKQSRDYIES
+61 LKQSRDYIDS

-93 TRIKVEHIEL
+93 TRVGVEHIEL
-103 FQSQMIKAHAA
+103 FQTQLIRAHAA

-157 GIHPLMP
+157 GIHPIMP

-187 FEEAEVIYQ
+187 FDEAEVMYQ
-196 GHRMTAP
+196 GRRMPAP
-203 QAITEAN
+203 QAIAEAQV
-210 IGPVKFDLKAKDASA
+210 GPVKLDLKAKDASA
-225 LINGCTVTLAVAVLA
+225 LINGCTASLAVAVLA
-240 AHDARSLLSDACVSL
+240 AHDARSLLTDACLSL

-264 EMSAFDDR
+264 EMSAYDDR

-288 IRRLLQ
+288 MRNLLA
-294 GSTRTTHEARAV
+294 GSTRATHEARAV

-347 TIVAKEINSAT
+347 TIVGKEINSAT
-358 DNPLIFGKDGGGFEI
+358 DNPLIFSKDGGGFEI

-397 LGSICERR
+397 LGSICDRR
-405 IARLIDPTLSWG
+405 IARLIDPTMSWG
-417 LPRNLMSGVRGV
+417 LPRNLMSGIRGV

-436 QCSMSSLVMENR
+436 QCSMSALVMENR

-468 VSNSTWCSRKA
+468 VSNSTWCARKA

-493 MLFAAQAITMTES
+493 MLLAAQAITMTEDM
-506 LLSGFM
+506 LPGFV
-512 LGNGTQAAYDE
+512 LGKGTQAAYDE
-523 VRRQIPACLDGDRWF
+523 VRRQIPACLEGDRWF
-538 HDDIAIARSFVISGS
+538 HNDIVAAQSFVTSGS
-553 VRAAVE
+553 VRKAVE
-559 KTIGKFA
+559 KKIGEFA